1 MLDWLR
7 RHWHHNPSNVYIFL
21 FTLICLYLCF
31 PHYWPLWGKFTDCR
45 WIPSQGFSGVEMW
58 CFPVAS
64 IIKLVMKQ
72 LDDWWFETC
81 GTYVMSLVTMRMKA
95 SVAHI
100 YACSVSNNDQCL
112 WRLEGQVT
120 WKKYRCSN
128 MKSYCFHVYN
138 YQRCPQILSEVWGN
152 KGVCI

>member
-45 WIPSQGFSGVEMW
+45 WIPSQGFSSVEMW

-81 GTYVMSLVTMRMKA
+81 GTYVMSLITMRMKA

-100 YACSVSNNDQCL
+100 YACSVSNN
-112 WRLEGQVT
+112 
-120 WKKYRCSN
+120 YRKC
-128 MKSYCFHVYN
+128 KHVYSHVSGKWLVLPHRQQHSVLRYVIN
-138 YQRCPQILSEVWGN
+138 SLALGIHAYFSNV
-152 KGVCI
+152 